1 MSVTPSVGE
10 SPGIPSRDPGISPGK
25 GNLCLSVKGTHN
37 PRIQARK
44 CVASNAEY
52 PTHIAVGRDSHPL
65 PNCVLNNYVAATYE

>member
-1 MSVTPSVGE
+1 M
-10 SPGIPSRDPGISPGK
+10 
-25 GNLCLSVKGTHN
+25 KGTHN

-65 PNCVLNNYVAATYE
+65 PNCVLVAETSVSVIHTRGPDDPE